1 MGYLYVKYLLVM
13 SEVVQNLCQC
23 PQMFN
28 VFLSGFYVIEIILIK
43 LTK

>member
-1 MGYLYVKYLLVM
+1 MFKYLLVM
-13 SEVVQNLCQC
+13 SEIVQNLCQY

-28 VFLSGFYVIEIILIK
+28 IFVSGFYVIEIIFIK